1 MQIMNTQGPL
11 QHLKYAV
18 RSQTLTTFIGTNCF
32 LLTEMN
38 TVMKK
43 ISNYKYV
50 AAYSGLPKLF

>member
-1 MQIMNTQGPL
+1 MNTQGPL

-18 RSQTLTTFIGTNCF
+18 RSQTLTTFMGTNCF